1 MNTEL
6 NSVILDYFEEYR
18 QKKQQKNDLSNRLSV
33 ASQTAKNLQNDI
45 QEINDEI
52 ATMQRIITA
61 MIEHGCDPV
70 EAKMRLDDLGLGN
83 MWYNQE
89 TITLSDDV
97 IYTTQTPLITMTDII
112 GTNVKR

>member
-45 QEINDEI
+45 QEINNEI

-70 EAKMRLDDLGLGN
+70 EAKMRINDLQAGN
-83 MWYNQE
+83 IWYDNQV
-89 TITLSDDV
+89 ITLADDSSYQSINPIV
-97 IYTTQTPLITMTDII
+97 TMTDII
-112 GTNVKR
+112 GTIR

>member
-18 QKKQQKNDLSNRLSV
+18 QKKQQKIDLSNRLSV
-33 ASQTAKNLQNDI
+33 ASQTVKNLQNDI

-70 EAKMRLDDLGLGN
+70 EAKMRLNELGLGN
-83 MWYNQE
+83 IWYDHHPM
-89 TITLSDDV
+89 ITLADDSS
-97 IYTTQTPLITMTDII
+97 YQTTPIITMTDIL
-112 GTNVKR
+112 GTIR